1 MPGHSSSSPWTNP
14 AGATSL
20 RDHDEERGARVPFGG
35 FPASGPVPRRSRC
48 SGGLIHGLLAA
59 LAPVV
64 AAPPPAAAQDP
75 TDLEGLVV
83 TAHRRAAPAWTVAAH
98 TTVIEGA
105 ELRRAGIEYVADALR
120 RVPGMAVVRNGSFG
134 AATTVH
140 LRGGE
145 SDYVQV
151 LIDGAPVNEPGGA
164 FDFASLTT
172 DNIER
177 IEIVRGPAS
186 ALYGSD
192 AVSGVIQIFTRR
204 GSGPPSS
211 SLAFHAGSFATRLL
225 LGALAGGTDDLSYAF
240 SLGRRNTEGIH
251 EYNNSHRQTTLTG
264 RVRGQGPDAD
274 ATVSVRYED
283 RRFHSPVNRDGRPV
297 GHRYTSGDVLTLSL
311 NAGRRWGDP
320 LEARFIFDVNETDRG
335 SGYYRDTVLSLNSTS
350 QDDIRRTSIGGQAI
364 WRSRFGTVLAAGY
377 ELEHQ
382 SIRAFD
388 LSNAIG
394 SPPPYFD
401 NARRNHAAYTRLSWQ
416 RSGVAL
422 DGGVRMERNERFG
435 AAVTWKAGAV
445 WRSSSGRTRL
455 RAAAGSGIKEPT
467 FDQHYSDVWFNWGN
481 PDLPPERSTSFE
493 AGLDQELGAGARLSL
508 TAFHQSYNKII
519 VRRTLY
525 YHNNGKARSRGVEA
539 VGVVDAGPVHLT
551 GSYTLLDAN
560 VPGPREYWLDP
571 GLPLEPGKPLLRRP
585 KHTAAATAI
594 VRITEA
600 AGLELGVR
608 HTGER
613 MDLPIFRPRSR
624 VLLPA
629 NTVVDLA
636 AEFQVAKA
644 QAGRPGFIL
653 TVRAENLTGAEYEEA
668 VGFAAPGRGVYV
680 GGRMVVAGGG

>member
-1 MPGHSSSSPWTNP
+1 MPFPNLP
-14 AGATSL
+14 ATAL
-20 RDHDEERGARVPFGG
+20 A
-35 FPASGPVPRRSRC
+35 A
-48 SGGLIHGLLAA
+48 ILAA
-59 LAPVV
+59 LVPVI

-83 TAHRRAAPAWTVAAH
+83 TAHRRAVPAWTVAAH

-105 ELRRAGIEYVADALR
+105 ELRRAGIEYVSDALR

-145 SDYVQV
+145 SDYLQV
-151 LIDGAPVNEPGGA
+151 LIDGVPVNEPGGA
-164 FDFASLTT
+164 FDFGSLTT

-192 AVSGVIQIFTRR
+192 AVSGVIQILTRR
-204 GSGPPSS
+204 GSGPPST
-211 SLAFHAGSFATRLL
+211 SLSFHAGSFATRRLH
-225 LGALAGGTDDLSYAF
+225 GALAGGTEGLSYAF
-240 SLGRRNTEGIH
+240 SLGRRDTDGIH
-251 EYNNSHRQTTLTG
+251 EHNSRHRQTTLTG

-283 RRFHSPVNRDGRPV
+283 RRFHSPLNRYGRPID
-297 GHRYTSGDVLTLSL
+297 HTYHTFGDILTLSL
-311 NAGRRWGDP
+311 NAGRRWGAAV
-320 LEARFIFDVNETDRG
+320 EARFIFHVNETDRG
-335 SGYYRDTVLSLNSTS
+335 SGYDRDTVRLLNSIS
-350 QDDIRRTSIGGQAI
+350 QDDIRRTSTGGQAI

-382 SIRAFD
+382 SIRAFH

-394 SPPPYFD
+394 SPPPYSD

-435 AAVTWKAGAV
+435 AAVTWKAGAA

-467 FDQHYSDVWFNWGN
+467 FDQQYGGGLASAGD
-481 PDLPPERSTSFE
+481 PDFPPERSTSFE
-493 AGLDQELGAGARLSL
+493 AGVDQELGAGARLSL
-508 TAFHQSYNKII
+508 TAFRQSYDKLI
-519 VRRTLY
+519 VNRFPS
-525 YHNNGKARSRGVEA
+525 YHNYGKARSRGVEA

-551 GSYTLLDAN
+551 GSYTWLDAN
-560 VPGPREYWLDP
+560 VPGPREYFWDP

-600 AGLELGVR
+600 AGLELGLR

-613 MDLPIFRPRSR
+613 MDLPRLYPRQR
-624 VLLPA
+624 VMLPA
-629 NTVVDLA
+629 YTVVDLA
-636 AEFQVAKA
+636 AEFQVAEA
-644 QAGRPGFIL
+644 RAGRPGFTL
-653 TVRAENLTGAEYEEA
+653 TVRAENLTGSEYEEA
-668 VGFAAPGRGVYV
+668 FGFAAPGRGVYV
-680 GGRMVVAGGG
+680 GGRMVVGGGG

>member
-1 MPGHSSSSPWTNP
+1 MPFPNP
-14 AGATSL
+14 LPVGATSP
-20 RDHDEERGARVPFGG
+20 RDHDEERGTRVPFGG
-35 FPASGPVPRRSRC
+35 FHARFTLPASRPGIA
-48 SGGLIHGLLAA
+48 LAATLAA
-59 LAPVV
+59 LAPGI
-64 AAPPPAAAQDP
+64 AAPPPTAAQDP

-83 TAHRRAAPAWTVAAH
+83 TADRRAAPAWTVAAH
-98 TTVIEGA
+98 TTVIEGD

-120 RVPGMAVVRNGSFG
+120 RVPGMAVARNGSFG

-151 LIDGAPVNEPGGA
+151 LIDGVPVNEPGGA
-164 FDFASLTT
+164 FDFGSLTT

-186 ALYGSD
+186 AVYGSD
-192 AVSGVIQIFTRR
+192 AVSGVIQILTRR
-204 GSGPPSS
+204 GSGPPGS
-211 SLAFHAGSFATRLL
+211 SLSFHAGSFATRRLH
-225 LGALAGGTDDLSYAF
+225 GALAGGTDGLSYAF
-240 SLGRRNTEGIH
+240 SLGRRDTDGIH
-251 EYNNSHRQTTLTG
+251 EYDNSHRQTTLTG

-283 RRFHSPVNRDGRPV
+283 RRFHSPINEY
-297 GHRYTSGDVLTLSL
+297 GHRLDHNTYYTAGELLTLSL
-311 NAGRRWGDP
+311 NAGRRWGDA
-320 LEARFIFDVNETDRG
+320 LEARFTFNVNETDRG
-335 SGYYRDTVLSLNSTS
+335 RGYYRDTVLSLKSAR
-350 QDDIRRTSIGGQAI
+350 QDDIRRTSTGAQTI

-382 SIRAFD
+382 SIRAFE
-388 LSNAIG
+388 LSDAFNSIPH
-394 SPPPYFD
+394 SE
-401 NARRNHAAYTRLSWQ
+401 NARRNHAAYTQFSWR

-467 FDQHYSDVWFNWGN
+467 FEQHYAYGWGNNGN

-493 AGLDQELGAGARLSL
+493 AGVDKELGGGARLSL
-508 TAFHQSYNKII
+508 TAFHQSYNKVI
-519 VRRTLY
+519 VRRYLY
-525 YHNNGKARSRGVEA
+525 YSNDGKARSRGVEA

-551 GSYTLLDAN
+551 GSYTLLDAG
-560 VPGPREYWLDP
+560 VPGPREWFLDP

-600 AGLELGVR
+600 AGLELGLR

-613 MDLPIFRPRSR
+613 MDLPILRPRRR
-624 VLLPA
+624 VMLPA
-629 NTVVDLA
+629 HTVVDLA

-644 QAGRPGFIL
+644 RAGRPGFTL
-653 TVRAENLTGAEYEEA
+653 TVRAENLTGSEYEEA
-668 VGFAAPGRGVYV
+668 FGFAAPGRGVYV
-680 GGRMVVAGGG
+680 GGRMVVGGGG